1 MENQMKRDEGQQ
13 ETKKLVIQ
21 GGEKAFGKNLS
32 VPNPV
37 PEKAIEKVNEILRSG
52 ELFRYGCSDPSKSEA
67 ALLERDFAEYMG
79 TKYALAV
86 NSCSSAIFIALLCA
100 GLKPGD
106 KVLVPGFTF
115 TAVPSSIIHAGGVP
129 VLVECNPNYTL
140 STDDLEAKI
149 ADDTRFL
156 MLSHMRGHVSDMKR
170 IVALCEAHDIC
181 LIEDAAHSLGAKY
194 DGRLAGTFG
203 KAGCFSFQ
211 SHKMINAGEGGML
224 VTDDEEII
232 AKAILYAGSFEKSY
246 EKHFIDSD
254 QLPILQKKIPTY
266 NQRISNVTA
275 AIART
280 QIPLI
285 DDNGEKYN
293 RNFSILADI
302 IDKNDCIDIPDVED
316 RVYKIYDSA
325 QFNLVGLSGDQIERF
340 VDLMK
345 MEGIGISVFGI
356 ESDNAR
362 CYWNWEYIKEK
373 HHLPE
378 TRETLVAAC
387 DLKLPL
393 YLEKEDMA
401 IIGET
406 IDQVLAYV
414 VTEGCES
421 LTA

>member
-1 MENQMKRDEGQQ
+1 MNRDEAQQ
-13 ETKKLVIQ
+13 ETRKLVIQ
-21 GGEKAFGKNLS
+21 GGEQAFTKNLS

-37 PEKAIEKVNEILRSG
+37 PEKAIEKVGEILRSG
-52 ELFRYGCSDPSKSEA
+52 ELFRYACSDPSESEA
-67 ALLERDFAEYMG
+67 ALLERDFAKYMG
-79 TKYALAV
+79 KKYALAV

-140 STDDLEAKI
+140 NIDDLETKI

-156 MLSHMRGHVSDMKR
+156 MLSHMRGHVSHMEK
-170 IVALCEAHDIC
+170 IVELCEAHDIC
-181 LIEDAAHSLGAKY
+181 LIEDAAHSLGAKF
-194 DGRLAGTFG
+194 DGQLAGTFG

-224 VTDDEEII
+224 VTDDEEFI

-246 EKHFIDSD
+246 EKHFIDSAK
-254 QLPILQKKIPTY
+254 LPEFQKKIPTY

-285 DDNGEKYN
+285 DKNGEKYN
-293 RNFSILADI
+293 RNFSTLSGILGESDY
-302 IDKNDCIDIPDVED
+302 IDIPEVEEG
-316 RVYKIYDSA
+316 VYKIYDSA
-325 QFNLVGLSGDQIERF
+325 QFNLVNLSGDQIERF
-340 VDLMK
+340 VELMK

-362 CYWNWEYIKEK
+362 CYWNWEYIREK
-373 HHLPE
+373 HDLPE
-378 TRETLVAAC
+378 TRDTLVAAC

-393 YLEKEDMA
+393 YLDQKDMTV
-401 IIGET
+401 IGET
-406 IDQVLAYV
+406 TVNVLDYLV
-414 VTEGCES
+414 QESCEKVM
-421 LTA
+421 AN

>member
-1 MENQMKRDEGQQ
+1 MKKGTD
-13 ETKKLVIQ
+13 TKKTRKLVIE
-21 GGEKAFGKNLS
+21 GGEKAFTKNLS

-37 PEKAIEKVNEILRSG
+37 PENAIEKVSDILRSG
-52 ELFRYGCSDPSKSEA
+52 ELFRYACDHPSESEA
-67 ALLERDFAEYMG
+67 ALLERDFARYIG
-79 TKYALAV
+79 STYALAV
-86 NSCSSAIFIALLCA
+86 NSCSSAIFISLLCA
-100 GLKPGD
+100 GLEHGD

-140 STDDLEAKI
+140 NTDDLERKI
-149 ADDTRFL
+149 SEETRYL
-156 MLSHMRGHVSDMKR
+156 MLSHMRGHVSNMKK
-170 IVALCEAHDIC
+170 IVEICRTQDIC
-181 LIEDAAHSLGAKY
+181 LIEDAAHSLGATFEGKP
-194 DGRLAGTFG
+194 AGTFG

-224 VTDDEEII
+224 VTDDEEFI

-254 QLPILQKKIPTY
+254 KLPELQKKIPTY

-285 DDNGEKYN
+285 DSNGRTYN
-293 RNFSILADI
+293 RNFNVLSDI
-302 IDKNDCIDIPDVED
+302 IGESEYIDIPMVEEG
-316 RVYKIYDSA
+316 VYKIYDSA
-325 QFNLVGLSGDQIERF
+325 QFNLINLSGVQIERF
-340 VDLMK
+340 VELMN
-345 MEGIGISVFGI
+345 MEGIKISVFGI

-362 CYWNWEYIKEK
+362 CYWNWEYIQED

-393 YLEKEDMA
+393 YLKNEDMTT
-401 IIGET
+401 IGT
-406 IDQVLAYV
+406 TLLQVLDYV
-414 VTEGCES
+414 ASEDDERLS
-421 LTA
+421 A

>member
-1 MENQMKRDEGQQ
+1 MKRDAGQQ

-21 GGEKAFGKNLS
+21 GGEKAFLKNLS

-52 ELFRYGCSDPSKSEA
+52 ELFRYGCSGPEESEA
-67 ALLERDFAEYMG
+67 ALLERDFAAYMG
-79 TKYALAV
+79 TSYALAV

-140 STDDLEAKI
+140 NTEDLESKI
-149 ADDTRFL
+149 AEDTKFL
-156 MLSHMRGHVSDMKR
+156 MLSHMRGHVSHMKK
-170 IVALCEAHDIC
+170 IVDLCKAHDIC
-181 LIEDAAHSLGAKY
+181 LIEDAAHSLGAKF
-194 DGRLAGTFG
+194 DGKLAGTFG

-224 VTDDEEII
+224 VTDDETFI

-254 QLPILQKKIPTY
+254 KLPELQKKIPTY

-285 DDNGEKYN
+285 DDNGRKYN
-293 RNFSILADI
+293 QNFSTLADI
-302 IDKNDCIDIPDVED
+302 IKDHDNVDIPDVEEG
-316 RVYKIYDSA
+316 VYKIYDSA
-325 QFNLVGLSGDQIERF
+325 QFNLVGLTGEQIERF
-340 VDLMK
+340 VALMK

-362 CYWNWEYIKEK
+362 CYWNWEYIKDK

-378 TRETLVAAC
+378 TRDTLVAAC

-393 YLEKEDMA
+393 YLETDDMTV
-401 IIGET
+401 IGQT
-406 IDQVLAYV
+406 LVRVLDYV
-414 VTEGCES
+414 AREACKTLS
-421 LTA
+421 A